1 MDKQERA
8 EARGQQQDLRRQERL
23 LTKAV
28 GMIDNAHAGPM
39 LTHEERIKVW
49 NMGEEFRRMA
59 ERCRMEG
66 NEIGRELEI
75 ARHQGR
81 QGQTG

>member
-1 MDKQERA
+1 
-8 EARGQQQDLRRQERL
+8 
-23 LTKAV
+23 
-28 GMIDNAHAGPM
+28 M